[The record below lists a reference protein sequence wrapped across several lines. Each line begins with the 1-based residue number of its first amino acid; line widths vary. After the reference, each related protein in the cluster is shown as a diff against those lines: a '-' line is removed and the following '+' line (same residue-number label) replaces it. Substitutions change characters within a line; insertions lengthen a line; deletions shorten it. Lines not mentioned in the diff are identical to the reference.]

1 MGIPEELVQQFRG
14 VAQQRLERVE
24 TAWATVLHSLDD
36 EAATLI
42 HREIHTLKG
51 ESRMV
56 GFTDVNMVCHKLEDL
71 LELARV
77 RGYAVDEDFDLA
89 VNMALRF
96 MAMLVRKK
104 VGAQLQ
110 GIDLPGFISQID
122 KLLAEIKPRSSR
134 PITGLQQAQRR
145 DSRLPRVPIAVR
157 SRLAPIAIDAFVEY
171 AAARGTRRDRL
182 RASWHAL
189 RDLIGIQRAVIGAGQ
204 LAKHRHNAITIARD
218 LGKEVDVAFEIETAE
233 ITTEMLAALDAAV
246 LHLVRNAV
254 DHGIESPADRAAAG
268 KPAIGKIL
276 LTCGLRDDRLVLSIE
291 DDGRGIALDEVLARA
306 IDLGL
311 VSPNATDARDRWFDL
326 ICQPGFS
333 TRTEASDVSGRGA
346 GLDAVRSAVT
356 DVGGTLTATT
366 ADGAGT
372 TWTISIPLPQV
383 TISGHVFRAPGV
395 PFPIVIDDSWSLV
408 PEMERDGVPPALG
421 TGNGTTPIDIALRL
435 GLVDEASA
443 GTPRYVTN
451 GHHTIGILSDR
462 APAATQARRLVA
474 VAPPSF
480 AEIATLDTV
489 EGLLI
494 HPDRLR

>member
-1 MGIPEELVQQFRG
+1 MLIPEELVQQFRT

-24 TAWATVLHSLDD
+24 TAWTTVLTSLDD
-36 EAATLI
+36 EAANLI

-51 ESRMV
+51 ESRML
-56 GFTDVNMVCHKLEDL
+56 GFTDVNLVCHKLEDL
-71 LELARV
+71 LEVARV
-77 RGYAVDEDFDLA
+77 RGYAVDEDFDLV

-110 GIDLPGFISQID
+110 GIDLPGFIAQID
-122 KLLAEIKPRSSR
+122 KLLAEIKPRPSR
-134 PITGLQQAQRR
+134 AITGVQVALRR
-145 DSRLPRVPIAVR
+145 DSRMPRVPVAIR

-171 AAARGTRRDRL
+171 AAARGVRRDRL

-189 RDLIGIQRAVIGAGQ
+189 RDLIGTQRAVIGAGQ
-204 LAKHRHNAITIARD
+204 LAKHRTNALGIARD
-218 LGKEVDVAFEIETAE
+218 LGKEVDVTFEIESAE
-233 ITTEMLAALDAAV
+233 VTTEMLAALDAAV

-254 DHGIESPADRAAAG
+254 DHGIESPVDRAVAG
-268 KPAIGKIL
+268 KPTAGRIAVR
-276 LTCGLRDDRLVLSIE
+276 CGLNDGSLVLSIA
-291 DDGRGIALDEVLARA
+291 DDGRGVAIEEVLARA

-311 VSPNATDARDRWFDL
+311 VSPNATDASERWFDL
-326 ICQPGFS
+326 VCQPGFS

-346 GLDAVRSAVT
+346 GLDAVRSAIT

-372 TWTISIPLPQV
+372 TWTISIPVPQV
-383 TISGHVFRAPGV
+383 TITGQVFRAPGV
-395 PFPIVIDDSWSLV
+395 PFPIVIEESWQ
-408 PEMERDGVPPALG
+408 PASD
-421 TGNGTTPIDIALRL
+421 NGTPPIDLALRL
-435 GLVDEASA
+435 GLVDEPTS

-451 GHHTIGILSDR
+451 GTDTIGIVSTH
-462 APAATQARRLVA
+462 APSATSARRLVA
-474 VAPPSF
+474 VPPPSF